1 MQDAF
6 HIALSV
12 CYFQIGCHVSKFP
25 CHGKQGREG
34 HSNSPQTQALG
45 HCHLPLWHWG
55 GSECA
60 LGSRNLPAPRYI
72 LLRGSNKMAV
82 FPAGSSLAAGTQAV
96 TLISSSTCSSWHGDP
111 QVLSC
116 YGGHLSDFS
125 QLTAVTQHLGF
136 YSLSTCQVPASK

>member
-34 HSNSPQTQALG
+34 HSNSPQTQAILG

-60 LGSRNLPAPRYI
+60 SGSRNLPAPRYI

-82 FPAGSSLAAGTQAV
+82 FPAGSALAAGTQAV
-96 TLISSSTCSSWHGDP
+96 IRISWWA
-111 QVLSC
+111 QYVKYVLVQSAFQFLLWNSIPNSVWK
-116 YGGHLSDFS
+116 YFALFIRLLDHLSTKK
-125 QLTAVTQHLGF
+125 Q
-136 YSLSTCQVPASK
+136 